1 VSLGVEPLGGFR
13 QGYCRRM
20 PTRSGARLPRLISRR
35 FVSCRSPSNAYS
47 VPSLGVASTTPAPPT
62 LKTTAAGKYDT
73 SSVPRL
79 RRHRVRPVRRHPRHR
94 GAPPRIMEPSW
105 RWQRQVDLPPA
116 EVAAYLVPRLEVRD
130 RQERAGTVEGDGH
143 GEKARVGPG
152 SQTTDFRTRSDIAST
167 NPTKV
172 PRLLAQSS
180 AGQLPAIAP
189 LRPSSKGMCS

>member
-1 VSLGVEPLGGFR
+1 
-13 QGYCRRM
+13 
-20 PTRSGARLPRLISRR
+20 
-35 FVSCRSPSNAYS
+35 
-47 VPSLGVASTTPAPPT
+47 
-62 LKTTAAGKYDT
+62 
-73 SSVPRL
+73 
-79 RRHRVRPVRRHPRHR
+79 
-94 GAPPRIMEPSW
+94 MEPSW

-152 SQTTDFRTRSDIAST
+152 SQTTDFRTQPRAPHHEATLGVSTDHARSDIAST
-167 NPTKV
+167 NSTKV